1 MSVIKQLAGQT
12 AIYGV
17 SSMFAR
23 ILNFL
28 LTPLYVT
35 SFSTAQYGEVSEL
48 YANVAFFMV
57 LLSFGM
63 ETAFFRFS
71 KTEENKNS
79 VYNTALTFIAFSS
92 GAFML
97 VGILF
102 TQSIAEII
110 GYASRPDFVIY
121 LALILGFDAFAS
133 IPMAKLRNEN
143 RAKKFAQ
150 INLINIGTNIFFNL
164 LFIAYAK
171 TSLDQG
177 NKTALVEILYKPEI
191 GIAYI
196 FISNLIATL
205 VKILLLLPEFLQVKW
220 QLNKKLLKNML
231 IYSLP
236 LMLGSFAGIINET
249 FDRILLRRI
258 IEPEHGV
265 EFAKEQVGIYS
276 GIYKLAILIS
286 LFIQAFR
293 YAAEPFFF
301 SRAKEKDA
309 NETYRTVMNYFV
321 LAVSIMFMVIM
332 MYLDI
337 FKWLL
342 PKTEYWE
349 GLHIVPI
356 LLFANIFLG
365 IYYNQS
371 IWYKLS
377 GQTKFGA
384 YIAIGG
390 AVLTIG
396 MNILLIPILGYV
408 ASAWTTFVVYGGMM
422 VTSYFLGQK
431 HYPIPYNL
439 KKVGFYLVF
448 ALVLFGLSWCFKYFI
463 TENIGATLS
472 FNSALLFFYLWFV
485 FNLEGISLKGIFKN
499 LLRG

>member
-1 MSVIKQLAGQT
+1 MSVIKKLAGQT

-57 LLSFGM
+57 LLGFGM

-71 KTEENKNS
+71 KTEENKDS
-79 VYNTALTFIAFSS
+79 VYSTALTFIATFS
-92 GAFML
+92 GLFIL
-97 VGILF
+97 LGFLF
-102 TQSIAEII
+102 TQPIANLI
-110 GYASRPDFVIY
+110 GYASRPDFIIY
-121 LALILGFDAFAS
+121 LALILGLDAFAS

-143 RAKKFAQ
+143 KAKKFAQ

-171 TSLDQG
+171 TSFDHG
-177 NKTALVEILYKPEI
+177 NKTALVELLYRPEI
-191 GIAYI
+191 GIGYI
-196 FISNLIATL
+196 FISNLLATG
-205 VKILLLLPEFLQVKW
+205 VKIILLYPEFIKVKW
-220 QLNKKLLKNML
+220 QMNMKLLKNML

-249 FDRILLRRI
+249 FDRILLRRVL
-258 IEPEHGV
+258 EPEYGV
-265 EFAKEQVGIYS
+265 VFAKQQVGIYS
-276 GIYKLAILIS
+276 GVYKLSILIS

-301 SRAKEKDA
+301 ARAKEKNA

-321 LAVSIMFMVIM
+321 LAVSVMFLFIL
-332 MYLDI
+332 MYLEV

-342 PKTEYWE
+342 PKKEYWE
-349 GLHIVPI
+349 GLHVVPI
-356 LLFANIFLG
+356 LLIANIFLG
-365 IYYNQS
+365 VYYNQS

-390 AVLTIG
+390 AIVTIVLNVIF
-396 MNILLIPILGYV
+396 IPILGYV
-408 ASAWTTFVVYGGMM
+408 ASAWTTLLVYGGMM
-422 VTSYFLGQK
+422 LVSYYLGQK

-439 KKVGFYLVF
+439 RRSGFFLLFAIALYGISVGFKIIF
-448 ALVLFGLSWCFKYFI
+448 PD
-463 TENIGATLS
+463 NILIILS
-472 FNSALLFFYLWFV
+472 FNTFLFSFYLWFIYK
-485 FNLEGISLKGIFKN
+485 LEGIDIKSLLKN
-499 LLRG
+499 KE

>member
-1 MSVIKQLAGQT
+1 MSAIKQLAGQT

-35 SFSTAQYGEVSEL
+35 SFSVAQYGEVSEL
-48 YANVAFFMV
+48 YANVAFFIV
-57 LLSFGM
+57 LLGFGL
-63 ETAFFRFS
+63 ETAYFKFS
-71 KTEENKNS
+71 KSENDQSK
-79 VYNTALTFIAFSS
+79 VYSTALTTIAFS
-92 GAFML
+92 GGLF
-97 VGILF
+97 ILIGLTF
-102 TQSIAEII
+102 TQSIADLI
-110 GYASRPDFVIY
+110 GYATRPDFIVY
-121 LALILGFDAFAS
+121 LALILGLDAFSS
-133 IPMAKLRNEN
+133 IPMAKLRNEGK
-143 RAKKFAQ
+143 AKRFAK

-171 TSLDQG
+171 TSLDNG
-177 NKTALVEILYKPEI
+177 NETALVEILYKPEV

-205 VKILLLLPEFLQVKW
+205 VKLLLLYPEIVKVKW
-220 QLNKKLLKNML
+220 EINKHLLKRML

-236 LMLGSFAGIINET
+236 LMIGNFAGIINET
-249 FDRILLRRI
+249 FDRLLLRRV
-258 IEPEHGV
+258 IEPEHGIV
-265 EFAKEQVGIYS
+265 FAKEQVGIYS
-276 GIYKLAILIS
+276 GVYKLSILIS

-301 SRAKEKDA
+301 ARAKEKDA

-321 LAVSIMFMVIM
+321 LAVSSMFLFILL
-332 MYLDI
+332 YLEI

-342 PKTEYWE
+342 PKTAYWE
-349 GLHIVPI
+349 GLHIVPV
-356 LLFANIFLG
+356 LLLANIFLG

-396 MNILLIPILGYV
+396 LNLLFIPILGYV
-408 ASAWTTFVVYGGMM
+408 ASAWTTFAVYGGMM
-422 VTSYFLGQK
+422 IASYFLGQK
-431 HYPIPYNL
+431 HYPIPYNI
-439 KKVGFYLVF
+439 KKVAFFLLF
-448 ALVLFGLSWCFKYFI
+448 ALGLYGLSLGFKYFFQDSVVI
-463 TENIGATLS
+463 CLGFNTLLFVFYAWFIMNLENINLKETLK
-472 FNSALLFFYLWFV
+472 
-485 FNLEGISLKGIFKN
+485 SLKK
-499 LLRG
+499 